1 MNEKTEAA
9 VAGQLGE
16 LAPALLHHSRDNSM
30 EDVSAPSPLPSPGF
44 VQRTSKR
51 PVTPTTLGLTGWPAA
66 SSNSPSNNSNSNSN
80 RQSPEQPRSITP
92 RPLTDQQLL
101 AGGDMG
107 FSRTSL
113 FAPSLGP
120 SLRMSSV
127 YDGPEAPS
135 STTSLRTSSR
145 NQSHLSLAAFLPRT
159 AELDGAVSG
168 DSRDGDDDKSH
179 SNNNNNNNG
188 SNSNRKSLDEK
199 RAESA
204 FRDGLIVKLHERDDV
219 DINKGLKRV
228 AIKVSPFLTVLSSA
242 AYVLYAAFRIYCVVA
257 SQRAF
262 HATYA
267 PAWVFIGIE
276 LATWIPSVTHNAWT
290 MMALKRRRRP
300 KLRLAEGVDESA
312 VPTVDVLITCCRED
326 DDLVLDTVRAACDLE
341 YPRSQYRV
349 VLLDDGASDG
359 LRRGCEAL
367 HSIYGN
373 VFYVARPKFPG
384 VPHHFKSGN
393 LNYGLEAVSR
403 LPGGAGEFVAAL
415 DADMI
420 PERDWLRAVLPHLL
434 LNPKMALAC
443 PPQLFYNTPRSDP
456 LAQNL
461 DFFVHVIEP
470 IKDALGVAWCTGSG
484 YVVRRAALDDVGHFP
499 LGSLAEDVA
508 TSTLMLGK
516 GWQTAYIHEPL
527 QFGTVPEDYGS
538 HIKQRTRW
546 AIGTVDTSLKLNFC
560 LWGDAVR
567 HMTFPQR
574 FSGFLYSFLSLY
586 SILFSISLFA
596 IPIILVMG
604 HPLIAYQTTNQLRWL
619 IRLCF
624 IANIT
629 TRINEVFLFLP
640 AGYHT
645 GQRGSRYQLWMSP
658 YISLCLVRSFI
669 LPKWLG
675 GQTQAFQPTGSL
687 GSALNERNPKLRRN
701 VFVRLWTILVNYN
714 ALYHLAFVYLTL
726 AGVSISSYRCI
737 SVNRGSVHDI
747 LMCLVTHAFWPPLT
761 FLFLCTSLWTP
772 VSYAIFPPNVPD
784 REQLLVRD
792 PATQVAHP
800 TETSKRI
807 AFGGQA
813 AWFELEYTLST
824 LYTCLIFAASFIL

>member
-1 MNEKTEAA
+1 MDEKTEVA

-16 LAPALLHHSRDNSM
+16 RAAAMHHHSRDNSH
-30 EDVSAPSPLPSPGF
+30 EDVTLSSASSVPAPGN
-44 VQRTSKR
+44 VVHRAKR
-51 PVTPTTLGLTGWPAA
+51 PVTPTTLGLTGWAL
-66 SSNSPSNNSNSNSN
+66 STTSLNNLVDSNPSPS
-80 RQSPEQPRSITP
+80 QSRSITP

-101 AGGDMG
+101 AGDLG
-107 FSRTSL
+107 FGRSPS
-113 FAPSLGP
+113 FAPSPGP
-120 SLRMSSV
+120 SLRISSL
-127 YDGPEAPS
+127 YDGPDVPS
-135 STTSLRTSSR
+135 SATSLRSSSR
-145 NQSHLSLAAFLPRT
+145 NQSHLSLAAFLPKT
-159 AELDGAVSG
+159 MAEQDMGVFDAAAAGS
-168 DSRDGDDDKSH
+168 SFSDGDNEDH
-179 SNNNNNNNG
+179 G
-188 SNSNRKSLDEK
+188 AHGEK
-199 RAESA
+199 RTTLPQGA
-204 FRDGLIVKLHERDDV
+204 IVKLHDRDDA
-219 DINKGLKRV
+219 DTNKGMKRF
-228 AIKVSPFLTVLSSA
+228 AAKVTPLLTMISSA
-242 AYVLYAAFRIYCVVA
+242 AYVLYVSFRIYCVVV

-262 HATYA
+262 HQTYA

-276 LATWIPSVTHNAWT
+276 LATWIPSVTHNIWT

-300 KLRLAEGVDESA
+300 KLRLAPGVDESI

-349 VLLDDGASDG
+349 VLLDDGASDA
-359 LRRGCEAL
+359 LQSGCAAL
-367 HSIYGN
+367 HAIYGN
-373 VFYVARPKFPG
+373 VYYVARPKFPG

-393 LNYGLEAVSR
+393 LNYGLAAVER

-420 PERDWLRAVLPHLL
+420 PERDWLRAILPHLL

-586 SILFSISLFA
+586 SILFSVSLFA

-604 HPLIAYQTTNQLRWL
+604 HALIAYETENQLRWL

-624 IANIT
+624 IALIT
-629 TRINEVFLFLP
+629 TRINEVFLFMP

-658 YISLCLVRSFI
+658 YISLCLVRSFL

-701 VFVRLWTILVNYN
+701 VFVRLWTILFNYN
-714 ALYHLAFVYLTL
+714 AIYHLAFVYLTL
-726 AGVSISSYRCI
+726 AGVSVSTYRCI
-737 SVNRGSVHDI
+737 SVNRDSVHDI
-747 LMCLVTHAFWPPLT
+747 LMCLVTHAFWPPMT

-800 TETSKRI
+800 TEASKSI

-813 AWFELEYTLST
+813 AWFEFEYTLST
-824 LYTCLIFAASFIL
+824 LYACLIFVASFIV